1 MYRVAILVAS
11 DSAYEGT
18 REDKSGPILKEF
30 MEQQGFE
37 VVSLQVC
44 SDAQDMLESV
54 MKDICDHKK
63 ADLLLTSGGTGLS
76 MRDCMPEATT
86 AIAHRMVP
94 GVGEAM
100 RQYSM
105 QFTKRA
111 MFSRALAA
119 TREETLIINL
129 PGSPKAVIECMEAI
143 IDELGHGLGIML
155 GTERNCARK

>member
-30 MEQQGFE
+30 MESKGFE
-37 VVSLQVC
+37 VVSLQVS
-44 SDAQDMLESV
+44 SDTKEMLEDA
-54 MKDICDHKK
+54 MKEICDNNK

-86 AIAHRMVP
+86 TIAHRMVP

-111 MFSRALAA
+111 MFSRAIAA
-119 TREETLIINL
+119 TRYETLIINL

-143 IDELGHGLGIML
+143 IDELAHGLGIML